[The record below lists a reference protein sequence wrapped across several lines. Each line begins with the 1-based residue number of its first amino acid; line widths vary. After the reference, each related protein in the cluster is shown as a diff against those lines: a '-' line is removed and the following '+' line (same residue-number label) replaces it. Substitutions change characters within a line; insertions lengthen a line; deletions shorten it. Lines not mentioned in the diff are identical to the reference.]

1 MPSGKSSASAAPER
15 KAEAPRLAAPAPAP
29 APAVRKAAA
38 PAPAAAQNDSAVR
51 LGRTEV
57 PSNIPN
63 LGGRRPKQAH
73 AVQAFKL
80 CTLND
85 CLVYPCM
92 RLEARTLVLENCDAA
107 PALIVKTHL
116 GAGSLRMCWAFLSWQ
131 LSTLCFLL
139 VRLYAPATNW

>member
-15 KAEAPRLAAPAPAP
+15 KAEAPRLAAPAPA
-29 APAVRKAAA
+29 VRKAAA
-38 PAPAAAQNDSAVR
+38 PAPAAAQNDSAAVR

-57 PSNIPN
+57 PFNIPN
-63 LGGRRPKQAH
+63 LGGRRPKQAQ

-92 RLEARTLVLENCDAA
+92 RLEA
-107 PALIVKTHL
+107 
-116 GAGSLRMCWAFLSWQ
+116 
-131 LSTLCFLL
+131 
-139 VRLYAPATNW
+139 